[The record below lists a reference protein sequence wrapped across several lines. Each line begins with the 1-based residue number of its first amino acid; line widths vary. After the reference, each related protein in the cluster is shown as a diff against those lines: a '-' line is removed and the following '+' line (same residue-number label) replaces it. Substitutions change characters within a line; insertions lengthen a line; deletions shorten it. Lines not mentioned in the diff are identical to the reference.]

1 MSDCNI
7 SYTEASQMDVDE
19 IAEANAALDIK
30 NEQMKKGGRK

>member
-7 SYTEASQMDVDE
+7 SYKEASQMDWEE

-30 NEQMKKGGRK
+30 AEKGGRK